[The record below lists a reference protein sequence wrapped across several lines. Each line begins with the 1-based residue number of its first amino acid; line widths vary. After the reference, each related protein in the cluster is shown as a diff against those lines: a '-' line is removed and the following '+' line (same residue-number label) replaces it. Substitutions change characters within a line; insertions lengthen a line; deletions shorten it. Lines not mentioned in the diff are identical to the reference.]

1 MEGGPIQKPFRFR
14 AGESGTSGSIFLF
27 SLLHIQLIYT
37 HIYTH
42 AHIHANII
50 HIHKHTYICTLSCT
64 RCYLICC
71 LSIRSITKI
80 HMCMYLLPK
89 NKVYL
94 LPVPIIMASLIVSFL
109 PLYFPVRTPRGKTP
123 HTEVHIHDFMLKSK
137 IIPLRLLLHD
147 AYT

>member
-27 SLLHIQLIYT
+27 SMLHIRLIYT
-37 HIYTH
+37 HM
-42 AHIHANII
+42 
-50 HIHKHTYICTLSCT
+50 HTFIQTSYISTSTPAYVHYHVPDVILF
-64 RCYLICC
+64 CC
-71 LSIRSITKI
+71 LSIKSITKI

-94 LPVPIIMASLIVSFL
+94 LPVPLIMASLIVSFL
-109 PLYFPVRTPRGKTP
+109 PLYIPVRTPRGKTP